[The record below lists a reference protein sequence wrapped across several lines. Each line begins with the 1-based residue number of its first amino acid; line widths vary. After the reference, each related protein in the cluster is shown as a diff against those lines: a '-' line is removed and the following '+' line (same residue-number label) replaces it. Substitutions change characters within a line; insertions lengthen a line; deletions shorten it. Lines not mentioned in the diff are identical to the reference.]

1 LQTLHTVDTVTSNKT
16 RRNGLK
22 LLQGRFRMDVRK
34 NFLERVVMHWNR
46 LPREVSSLEVLKN
59 HGDVAMRAMV
69 SRHGGGGLAVGL
81 DH

>member
-1 LQTLHTVDTVTSNKT
+1 MALCCT
-16 RRNGLK
+16 RGGSGWVLGAIYSQKEAR
-22 LLQGRFRMDVRK
+22 Q
-34 NFLERVVMHWNR
+34 HR
-46 LPREVSSLEVLKN
+46 LPREVSSLEVLKK

>member
-1 LQTLHTVDTVTSNKT
+1 MSLAQVQMSVL
-16 RRNGLK
+16 GI
-22 LLQGRFRMDVRK
+22 RK
-34 NFLERVVMHWNR
+34 NFFSEREVMHWNR